1 MQKQKGFS
9 APVLA
14 LSVWTAAL
22 AEEMQTGISP
32 RGMIIHGAVQALL
45 LTCIS
50 GVFSACWQRAA
61 MQWIWLFSA
70 GAWFLAELF
79 GTVMQAQN
87 ICQQEFRSMALIGLL
102 PLLLWAGWCIPPS
115 GWDAPARVLW
125 WFVLLGGLVCLTG
138 LAGQMDWAHL
148 LTADAVQL
156 ARWPRVPLYAEYLFW
171 PLLAGYEEPRSM
183 SWLPWLTFLAQ
194 AGLTAGM
201 CLVFGAADYPA
212 QELLRAWSADVFS
225 RMDALL
231 LIGWCLIF
239 LRCETT
245 EKSMVRALYLAQ
257 KEQSITVGLLYQAP
271 EAAAD
276 ASEASGAV
284 QLQLAQADTLAKALA
299 AAQKQ
304 LPQKADYRLCDY
316 LLIDQDAS
324 AELLAAYE
332 RTVLENR
339 QGRVS
344 AKVSVLEMDDG
355 FLEELP
361 ADKQEF
367 PNKLLEQ
374 LKQCADQMP
383 RLYQYQDGMLLPQ
396 LRAEKQEVALA
407 DTSIL
412 WRVENSIE
420 LEARQAETARLLR
433 EMGGVHTFWLEGEPV
448 TVRRCSVSVTLRE
461 ETASLRLDCQRSY
474 DTPQPSAA
482 QCKQLAELCTQTV
495 QSFWQQGIDLVHLQQ
510 RSALQNGVGREKIT
524 IKNACPQLKA
534 DVRFLPM

>member
-1 MQKQKGFS
+1 MKQKKLRSLS
-9 APVLA
+9 AV
-14 LSVWTAAL
+14 
-22 AEEMQTGISP
+22 
-32 RGMIIHGAVQALL
+32 
-45 LTCIS
+45 
-50 GVFSACWQRAA
+50 
-61 MQWIWLFSA
+61 
-70 GAWFLAELF
+70 
-79 GTVMQAQN
+79 
-87 ICQQEFRSMALIGLL
+87 
-102 PLLLWAGWCIPPS
+102 
-115 GWDAPARVLW
+115 
-125 WFVLLGGLVCLTG
+125 
-138 LAGQMDWAHL
+138 
-148 LTADAVQL
+148 
-156 ARWPRVPLYAEYLFW
+156 
-171 PLLAGYEEPRSM
+171 
-183 SWLPWLTFLAQ
+183 
-194 AGLTAGM
+194 
-201 CLVFGAADYPA
+201 
-212 QELLRAWSADVFS
+212 
-225 RMDALL
+225 L

-324 AELLAAYE
+324 EELLAAYE

-361 ADKQEF
+361 AEKQEF

-420 LEARQAETARLLR
+420 LGARQAETARLLL

-448 TVRRCSVSVTLRE
+448 TVRRCSVSVTAAAKRRTVR
-461 ETASLRLDCQRSY
+461 TAGRTVHADGAVFLAAGHRPCASA
-474 DTPQPSAA
+474 AA
-482 QCKQLAELCTQTV
+482 QCIAERCGQRKDHNKKRLPAIAGRREIFTDVIQLAVGKVTV
-495 QSFWQQGIDLVHLQQ
+495 MVVPTS
-510 RSALQNGVGREKIT
+510 T
-524 IKNACPQLKA
+524 
-534 DVRFLPM
+534 